1 MATLVRWE
9 PARELA
15 TLQAEMSR
23 LMNGIFDSNGRA
35 AQDWVPAADVWET
48 EQELVYALDLPGVE
62 GDAIAIELHDDT
74 LTVSAQ
80 RERAR
85 DSSEQGFVRFE
96 RRFGS
101 FSRSLAVPAGVTE
114 DAVQADYRDGVLEV
128 RVAKPAAPKPR
139 RIKLGSGHPT
149 IEATP
154 EQD

>member
-1 MATLVRWE
+1 MAERTLVLIK
-9 PARELA
+9 P
-15 TLQAEMSR
+15 
-23 LMNGIFDSNGRA
+23 
-35 AQDWVPAADVWET
+35 
-48 EQELVYALDLPGVE
+48 
-62 GDAIAIELHDDT
+62 DAIKRRLAGEIL
-74 LTVSAQ
+74 A
-80 RERAR
+80 
-85 DSSEQGFVRFE
+85 RFE

-154 EQD
+154 EQE

>member
-35 AQDWVPAADVWET
+35 AQDWVPAADVWAP

-154 EQD
+154 EQE